1 MQINWLNWLML
12 LGLSAIWGSS
22 FILMKLGMY
31 TSEHTPI
38 FSSNQV
44 AALRMTIAGIALLPW
59 SISAFKKLK
68 NKKDLAPLFI
78 VGLCGNF
85 LPAFLFTYA
94 ETGLSSGYTG
104 MLNSFTPIFA
114 IIIGF
119 VVFGNKLNQF
129 QITGLIV
136 GTIGIT
142 GLSLAGN
149 PDNLE
154 ADALH
159 ILAVILATLFYAV
172 SMNTLKFKLSHLSG
186 IDITS
191 IAFLLVLP
199 PALILAFF
207 TGSTETITH
216 NPNATQ
222 GLLAITTL
230 SVVGTAFAVFIF
242 SVLIARSTLLFSSS
256 VTYLIP
262 IFAAFIGLGFGEQLN
277 LYQFLSMAVVL
288 SGVYIANVMGRPRKK
303 S

>member
-1 MQINWLNWLML
+1 MQINWVNWLML
-12 LGLSAIWGSS
+12 IGLSAIWGSS

-31 TSEHTPI
+31 TNDHDLI
-38 FSSNQV
+38 FTNNQV
-44 AALRMTIAGIALLPW
+44 AAMRMTIAGTVLLPW
-59 SISAFKKLK
+59 SISAFKRLK
-68 NKKDLAPLFI
+68 STKDLLPLFI

-114 IIIGF
+114 ILIGF
-119 VVFGNKLNQF
+119 VLFNNKLNQY

-159 ILAVILATLFYAV
+159 VLAVILATLFYAI
-172 SMNTLKFKLSHLSG
+172 SMNTIKFKLPHLSG

-191 IAFLLVLP
+191 IAFSLILI
-199 PALILAFF
+199 PALIL
-207 TGSTETITH
+207 TYLNDTH
-216 NPNATQ
+216 SAVMYNQHALQ
-222 GLLAITTL
+222 GLSAIFVL
-230 SVVGTAFAVFIF
+230 SVIGTAFAVFIF
-242 SVLIARSTLLFSSS
+242 SVLISRSSLLFSSS

-277 LYQFLSMAVVL
+277 LYQFLSMTVVL
-288 SGVYIANVMGRPRKK
+288 SGIYIANVMGRQRKK

>member
-22 FILMKLGMY
+22 FILMKLSMY
-31 TSEHTPI
+31 TDAHEVI

-44 AALRMTIAGIALLPW
+44 AALRMSIAGIALLPW
-59 SISAFKKLK
+59 ALKAFRRVS
-68 NKKDLAPLFI
+68 NKKDLLPLLI
-78 VGLCGNF
+78 VGLSGNF

-119 VVFGNKLNQF
+119 LLFGNKLNQY
-129 QITGLIV
+129 QLIGLII

-149 PDNLE
+149 LNNLE
-154 ADALH
+154 GDFIH
-159 ILAVILATLFYAV
+159 ILAVVLATLFYGI
-172 SMNTLKFKLSHLSG
+172 SMNTLKFRLSHLSG

-191 IAFLLVLP
+191 IAFSLVLLP
-199 PALILAFF
+199 SLALLFITD
-207 TGSTETITH
+207 TGSAISTNE
-216 NPNATQ
+216 NATQ
-222 GLLAITTL
+222 GLIAVTILGVL
-230 SVVGTAFAVFIF
+230 GTAFAVFIF
-242 SVLIARSTLLFSSS
+242 SLLVARSSLMFSSS

-262 IFAAFIGLGFGEQLN
+262 IFASLIGIAFSEQLN
-277 LYQFLSMAVVL
+277 GYQFASMAVIL
-288 SGVYIANVMGRPRKK
+288 SGVYIANVMGRQRKTA
-303 S
+303 